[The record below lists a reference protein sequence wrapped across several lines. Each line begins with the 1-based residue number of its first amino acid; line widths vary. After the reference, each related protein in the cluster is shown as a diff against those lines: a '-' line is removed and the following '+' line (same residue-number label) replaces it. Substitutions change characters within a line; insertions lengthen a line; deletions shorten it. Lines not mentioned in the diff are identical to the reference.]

1 MEPCFCMSMMFSSCS
16 LLRNFG
22 PSRQVHISRSIF
34 SVRDLGKDETRRSM
48 MEKPHWIPMIDG
60 GISNGNLKSSILFGK
75 LQTEPSEHIFE

>member
-1 MEPCFCMSMMFSSCS
+1 
-16 LLRNFG
+16 
-22 PSRQVHISRSIF
+22 
-34 SVRDLGKDETRRSM
+34 M